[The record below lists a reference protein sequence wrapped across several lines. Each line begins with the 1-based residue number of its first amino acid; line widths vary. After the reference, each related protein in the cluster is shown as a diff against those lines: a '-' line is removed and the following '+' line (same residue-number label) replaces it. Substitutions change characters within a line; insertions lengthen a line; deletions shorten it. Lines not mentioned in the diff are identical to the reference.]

1 MKKISLLLGVLLLLG
16 STSLRAQDNA
26 EEIQATQR
34 EFIENVAL
42 PAIQTIIKSLETQ
55 NAPVP
60 LELKELAGLSDDPD
74 TFYALASRHFGTGW
88 QERLS
93 RDATAIN
100 NPEEAL
106 MVRTRLYLSSLAANA
121 ERIGK
126 TSSLPPAEIRTYAQ
140 NLLRQSQ
147 AARTEEAKERF
158 YASFEEA
165 IVKIFPAQE
174 GPTLGSFRGN
184 VLTLLSELTDAIS
197 ILVDGRAVESLGND
211 LTELQSR
218 LTLITGNQE
227 LTAWLSEFDAFAKE
241 LLSYA
246 AETDDALL
254 MEDIRTL
261 LKNLRTYFESLEKE
275 GIHAL
280 ELLNETKS
288 LELTLEQPMNP
299 ALREEILDSVEALFS
314 KIAENFPSSL
324 SAPSTPSP
332 SSAPAGE

>member
-1 MKKISLLLGVLLLLG
+1 MKRLSVIFCLLLL
-16 STSLRAQDNA
+16 SVATIEAQGTP
-26 EEIQATQR
+26 EEVQATQR

-42 PAIQTIIKSLETQ
+42 PAIRTIIKSLETQ
-55 NAPVP
+55 NAPIP
-60 LELKELAGLSDDPD
+60 LELKELIKLSDDPD
-74 TFYALASRHFGTGW
+74 AFYALASRHFGTGW

-100 NPEEAL
+100 NPEEVV
-106 MVRTRLYLSSLAANA
+106 MVRARLYLSSLAANA

-158 YASFEEA
+158 YISFDEA
-165 IVKIFPAQE
+165 VMKIFPREE
-174 GPTLGSFRGN
+174 GPTLGSFHKN

-197 ILVDGRAVESLGND
+197 ILVDGRSVETLGND

-227 LTAWLSEFDAFAKE
+227 LTAWLAQFDAFAKE
-241 LLSYA
+241 LLAYA
-246 AETDDALL
+246 IETDDALL
-254 MEDIRTL
+254 MEDTRTL
-261 LKNLRTYFESLEKE
+261 LKNLRTYFESLEQE

-280 ELLNETKS
+280 ELLIETKAVA
-288 LELTLEQPMNP
+288 LKLEQPMTP
-299 ALREEILDSVEALFS
+299 ALREEILNSVEALFS
-314 KIAENFPSSL
+314 KIAENFPSSF
-324 SAPSTPSP
+324 SAPSSASS
-332 SSAPAGE
+332 SSAPAEE

>member
-1 MKKISLLLGVLLLLG
+1 MKKISLLIGIFLLLG
-16 STSLRAQDNA
+16 SSGLEAQGNA
-26 EEIQATQR
+26 EEQQATQR
-34 EFIENVAL
+34 EFMENVAL
-42 PAIQTIIKSLETQ
+42 PAIRTIIKSLETQ

-60 LELKELAGLSDDPD
+60 LELKELIELSTDPD
-74 TFYALASRHFGTGW
+74 AFYALASRHFGTGW

-100 NPEEAL
+100 NPEEVV

-158 YASFEEA
+158 YTSFDEA
-165 IVKIFPAQE
+165 ITKIFPAEE
-174 GPTLGSFRGN
+174 GPTLGSFREN

-197 ILVDGRAVESLGND
+197 ILVDGRSVESLGND

-227 LTAWLSEFDAFAKE
+227 LTAWLAQFDAFAKK
-241 LLSYA
+241 LLAYA
-246 AETDDALL
+246 IETDDALL

-261 LKNLRTYFESLEKE
+261 LKNLRTYFESLEQE
-275 GIHAL
+275 GIHAP
-280 ELLNETKS
+280 ELLSETKS
-288 LELTLEQPMNP
+288 LELKLEQPMNP
-299 ALREEILDSVEALFS
+299 ALREEILNNVETLFS
-314 KIAENFPSSL
+314 GISENLPSSL
-324 SAPSTPSP
+324 SAPS
-332 SSAPAGE
+332 SSSSSLPAVE